1 MNDPGEKPMARVLMI
16 SQVFFPDTASVSQHL
31 ADLAEDLARKGH
43 EVDVL
48 SSRRAYEN
56 PKVAYPATERVRGV
70 RIERLPQTHFTKK
83 HPAGRIMNFV
93 TFNGSLLL
101 RLLMIRK
108 GRYDVMIGTTVPP
121 FLSNIGLFAARI
133 KSIPYFFWAMD
144 LQPELAI
151 AAGYLQEGKAP
162 ARFLMKI
169 SERVYRKADLIVA
182 LDRFMA
188 EHMIRRGAPP
198 RRVKTIPV
206 WPVVSEVYEGNRLA
220 NPFRRKLGIGDRI
233 VVMYSGNMA
242 VVHPLDTLLLSAAA
256 LKDDERF
263 VFVFIGGGA
272 RRKDVAAFKNTSELN
287 NILLLPLQP
296 RDQIHFSLGSADL
309 QVVIHGSRCTGY
321 THPNKI
327 YGAMYVGKPIL
338 YVGPNPS
345 HISEILESLPGNISV
360 RHGDVE
366 RLVGE
371 LRRFAESGEREWDR
385 IGRKNREYAE
395 RHFAP
400 SRLRDRLV
408 QEIEGIS

>member
-1 MNDPGEKPMARVLMI
+1 MARILMI

-31 ADLAEDLARKGH
+31 TDLAEALARKGH

-48 SSRRAYEN
+48 TSRRAYEN
-56 PKVAYPATERVRGV
+56 PKVAYPRAERVRGV
-70 RIERLPQTHFTKK
+70 RIRRLPQSYFAKK
-83 HPAGRIMNFV
+83 HPVGRILNLV
-93 TFNGSLLL
+93 TFNGILLF

-133 KSIPYFFWAMD
+133 KRIPYFFWAMD

-162 ARFLMKI
+162 ARFLMTI
-169 SERVYRKADLIVA
+169 SERVYRRADLIVA

-206 WPVVSEVYEGNRLA
+206 WPVVPEVYQGSRPD
-220 NPFRRKLGIGDRI
+220 NPFRRKMGIGDRV

-242 VVHPLDTLLLSAAA
+242 VVHPLDTLLLAAAA
-256 LKDDERF
+256 LKDDDRF
-263 VFVFIGGGA
+263 AFAFIGGGA
-272 RRKDVAAFKNTSELN
+272 RRKDVAVFKETSELKS
-287 NILLLPLQP
+287 ILLLPLQP
-296 RDQIHFSLGSADL
+296 RDQIHLSLGSADL
-309 QVVIHGSRCTGY
+309 QVVIHGSRCTGF

-338 YVGPNPS
+338 YIGPNPS
-345 HISEILESLPGNISV
+345 HISEILEELPWNISV
-360 RHGDVE
+360 RHGDVD
-366 RLVGE
+366 LLADE
-371 LRRFAESGEREWDR
+371 LRRFAGLGEREWARMGDR
-385 IGRKNREYAE
+385 NREYAE

-400 SRLRDRLV
+400 PKLRDRLIR
-408 QEIEGIS
+408 EIEAMS